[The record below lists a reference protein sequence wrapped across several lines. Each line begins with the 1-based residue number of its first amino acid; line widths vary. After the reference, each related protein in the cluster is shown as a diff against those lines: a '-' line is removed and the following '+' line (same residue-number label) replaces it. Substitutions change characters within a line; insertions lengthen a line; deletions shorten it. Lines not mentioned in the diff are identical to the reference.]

1 MIIIILKIQQTAYT
15 SKYYGHRKPLRLDD
29 KRFVTS
35 TLFEFS
41 IIMGS
46 AGAYVLLRETN
57 ELFRAVLPLALLLM
71 AFEVLRKNSNEL
83 LSNKD

>member
-1 MIIIILKIQQTAYT
+1 
-15 SKYYGHRKPLRLDD
+15 LRLDD

-35 TLFEFS
+35 TLFELS

-57 ELFRAVLPLALLLM
+57 ELFRAVLPLALLFT

-83 LSNKD
+83 FSNKD

>member
-1 MIIIILKIQQTAYT
+1 M
-15 SKYYGHRKPLRLDD
+15 RLDD

-35 TLFEFS
+35 TLFELS

-46 AGAYVLLRETN
+46 AGSYVLLRETN
-57 ELFRAVLPLALLLM
+57 ELFRAVLPLALLFT

-83 LSNKD
+83 FSNKD

>member
-1 MIIIILKIQQTAYT
+1 M
-15 SKYYGHRKPLRLDD
+15 RLDD

-35 TLFEFS
+35 TLFELS

-57 ELFRAVLPLALLLM
+57 ELFRAVLPLALLFT

-83 LSNKD
+83 FSNKD

>member
-1 MIIIILKIQQTAYT
+1 M
-15 SKYYGHRKPLRLDD
+15 RLDD
-29 KRFVTS
+29 KSFVTS
-35 TLFEFS
+35 TLLELS

-57 ELFRAVLPLALLLM
+57 ELFRAVLPLALLFT
-71 AFEVLRKNSNEL
+71 AFEVLPKNSNEL

>member
-1 MIIIILKIQQTAYT
+1 
-15 SKYYGHRKPLRLDD
+15 LRLDD
-29 KRFVTS
+29 KSFVTS
-35 TLFEFS
+35 TLLELS

-57 ELFRAVLPLALLLM
+57 ELFRAVLPLALLIT